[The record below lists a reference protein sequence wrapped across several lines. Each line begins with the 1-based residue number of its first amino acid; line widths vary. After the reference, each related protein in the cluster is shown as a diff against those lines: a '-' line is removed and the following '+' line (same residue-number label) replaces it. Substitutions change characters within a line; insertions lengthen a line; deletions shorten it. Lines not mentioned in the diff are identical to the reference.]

1 MAVENFVNT
10 VIIALLPAFILSL
23 SLYTVRVIKGPSVT
37 DMVLAIDCITYD
49 LCFLIGLV
57 SILLKIGFLMVA
69 ALSLALWAYVLD
81 LYVAKYLEGRE
92 MGD

>member
-1 MAVENFVNT
+1 MTVESFVNT

-23 SLYTVRVIKGPSVT
+23 SLYAIRVIRGPSIT

-49 LCFLIGLV
+49 LCFLIGLT